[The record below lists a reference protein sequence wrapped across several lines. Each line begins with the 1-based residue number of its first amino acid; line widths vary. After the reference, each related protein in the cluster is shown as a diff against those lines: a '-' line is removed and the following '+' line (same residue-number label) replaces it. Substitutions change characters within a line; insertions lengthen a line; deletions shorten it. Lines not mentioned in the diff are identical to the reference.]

1 MIKTKL
7 DNGDLDI
14 QMDTDSKS
22 NIDTKKLL
30 GTYW

>member
-14 QMDTDSKS
+14 QMDTESKVTLIS
-22 NIDTKKLL
+22 RNF
-30 GTYW
+30 W

>member
-14 QMDTDSKS
+14 QMDTESKVTLIPR
-22 NIDTKKLL
+22 NF
-30 GTYW
+30 W